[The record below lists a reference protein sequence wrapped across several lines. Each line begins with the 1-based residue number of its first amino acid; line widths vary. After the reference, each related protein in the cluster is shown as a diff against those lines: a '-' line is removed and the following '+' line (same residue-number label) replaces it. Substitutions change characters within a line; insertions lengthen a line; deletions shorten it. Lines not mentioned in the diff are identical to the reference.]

1 MILNESR
8 KDSPSSPEEEVE
20 KEEID
25 IEKLTFMKECFKN
38 INKIC
43 EILKEKNLEL
53 SKNIKN
59 YQNGKMYIDQEEQ
72 LKNLKEDNKV
82 LRNKSIK
89 LNINERELR
98 NKIKDL
104 SLDKNITVQES
115 NKLKILIT
123 NFENKVK
130 FYSEENAKINVEKHE
145 AMKKLKNSLTQLNEL
160 EQDKI
165 KIKNAVG
172 NLNNLLSNSN
182 VDTQTFKKKIKNFS
196 KINKEIEKKILKN
209 SKNLA
214 CYPIFEYIYIFI
226 YIFRIRHNTIN
237 VKYLAWLKFNQNFIF
252 YIFYI
257 YLEPF
262 FSKRLNNRKL
272 FCF

>member
-1 MILNESR
+1 MTEKFSITEIIEATNKLTDNNTEIKKRVNIAIDPQTEKIIFEAEKFLNKNSKGNDVYILKGETLNESR

-20 KEEID
+20 KEENFESEDLKNISRG
-25 IEKLTFMKECFKN
+25 FKN

-196 KINKEIEKKILKN
+196 KINKDNSKKN
-209 SKNLA
+209 S
-214 CYPIFEYIYIFI
+214 
-226 YIFRIRHNTIN
+226 
-237 VKYLAWLKFNQNFIF
+237 
-252 YIFYI
+252 
-257 YLEPF
+257 
-262 FSKRLNNRKL
+262 
-272 FCF
+272 